1 MTINSSTIKKVLIRV
16 DYNVPIQNNQILDLT
31 RIKASIP
38 TINYFLKQ
46 ETKIILMSHLGR
58 PNGIQKQFSLKK
70 LVPIIESLLGLDV
83 FFVPEITNKTNSLID
98 SSAHRVIL
106 LENLRFYIEEKT
118 NDLKFSKILSSL
130 GHIYVNDAF
139 GVSHR
144 NHASVSSIT
153 KFFKNKKYKGFLLE
167 SEIKTLKNLKEAPKH
182 PYTIVV
188 GGSKIGS
195 KIHILKSFLNI
206 ADNILIGGGMAF
218 PFIKYNG
225 GHIGRSICSE
235 SELSV
240 VESFLKQANKSNTK
254 INLPIDCIVT
264 DDITQKTNQRAVDIR
279 LIPEGYFGVDI
290 GPKTVQ
296 FFCRRIKGSK
306 LIVWN
311 GPMGISEI
319 QEFSNGSK
327 KISESI
333 IKETK
338 KGAYSVIGGGDT
350 ISDISRFGLK
360 NQFSYISTGGGAMLE
375 FFKNEDL
382 PGTKGLRSIQ

>member
-1 MTINSSTIKKVLIRV
+1 M
-16 DYNVPIQNNQILDLT
+16 
-31 RIKASIP
+31 
-38 TINYFLKQ
+38 
-46 ETKIILMSHLGR
+46 
-58 PNGIQKQFSLKK
+58 
-70 LVPIIESLLGLDV
+70 
-83 FFVPEITNKTNSLID
+83 
-98 SSAHRVIL
+98 
-106 LENLRFYIEEKT
+106 
-118 NDLKFSKILSSL
+118 
-130 GHIYVNDAF
+130 
-139 GVSHR
+139 
-144 NHASVSSIT
+144 
-153 KFFKNKKYKGFLLE
+153 LE

-240 VESFLKQANKSNTK
+240 VESFLKQANQSNTK

>member
-1 MTINSSTIKKVLIRV
+1 MTINSSPIKKVLIRV
-16 DYNVPIQNNQILDLT
+16 DYNVPVQNDQILDLT

-38 TINYFLKQ
+38 TIKHFLKQ
-46 ETKIILMSHLGR
+46 EVKIILMSHLGR
-58 PNGIQKQFSLKK
+58 PSGIQQQFSLKK
-70 LVPIIESLLGLDV
+70 LVPAIENLLGLDV
-83 FFVPEITNKTNSLID
+83 FFVPEITNKTSSLID
-98 SSAHRVIL
+98 SCIQRVVL
-106 LENLRFYIEEKT
+106 LENLRFHVEEKT
-118 NDLKFSKILSSL
+118 NDLKFSKTLSNL
-130 GHIYVNDAF
+130 GQIYVNDAF

-153 KFFKNKKYKGFLLE
+153 KFFDNKKYKGFLLE

-182 PYTIVV
+182 PYTIIV

-225 GHIGRSICSE
+225 GQIGRSICSE
-235 SELSV
+235 SELGV
-240 VESFLKQANKSNTK
+240 VENFLKEANKSNTK
-254 INLPIDCIVT
+254 IILPIDCVIT
-264 DDITQKTNQRAVDIR
+264 DNITQKTNQRAVDVR
-279 LIPEGYFGVDI
+279 FIPEGYFGVDI

-296 FFCRRIKGSK
+296 LFCGRIKSSQ

-319 QEFSNGSK
+319 QDFSNGTK

-333 IKETK
+333 IRETK

-350 ISDISRFGLK
+350 ISDISRFGFK

-382 PGTKGLRSIQ
+382 PGTKGLRPIR

>member
-16 DYNVPIQNNQILDLT
+16 DYNVPVQNDQILDLT

-38 TINYFLKQ
+38 TINYFLQ
-46 ETKIILMSHLGR
+46 QGAKIILMSHLGR

-70 LVPIIESLLGLDV
+70 LVPIIESLLDLDV
-83 FFVPEITNKTNSLID
+83 LFVPKITNKTNSFID
-98 SSAHRVIL
+98 SSSYRVVL

-130 GHIYVNDAF
+130 GQIYVNDAF

-153 KFFKNKKYKGFLLE
+153 KFFENKKYKGFLLE
-167 SEIKTLKNLKEAPKH
+167 SEIKTLKSLKESPKQ

-225 GHIGRSICSE
+225 GQIGRSICSE

-254 INLPIDCIVT
+254 IILPIDCIIT
-264 DDITQKTNQRAVDIR
+264 DDITQKTNQRTVDIR

-296 FFCRRIKGSK
+296 LFCGRIKGSQ

-319 QEFSNGSK
+319 QDFSNGSK
-327 KISESI
+327 NISESI
-333 IKETK
+333 IRETK

-350 ISDISRFGLK
+350 ISDISRFGFK

-382 PGTKGLRSIQ
+382 PGTKGLRSIR